1 MKMKEKRRVED
12 CTSSQRWPSSD
23 QSLCH
28 EQIWECNVTA
38 FLSVNGFDTLRF
50 NYHTLTHRTWFLAW
64 PCRNK
69 YFWQSTILIKVIT
82 SRLLQWG
89 WGQENMGLMTW
100 SLLPVWWN
108 IDEYKVRKISWLS
121 NKVASHRQCAQTTS
135 GAVPLIW
142 WRSLD
147 EFEHKEA
154 FELECKKGKK
164 KALLET
170 KIIKAT
176 LV

>member
-1 MKMKEKRRVED
+1 M
-12 CTSSQRWPSSD
+12 
-23 QSLCH
+23 
-28 EQIWECNVTA
+28 
-38 FLSVNGFDTLRF
+38 
-50 NYHTLTHRTWFLAW
+50 
-64 PCRNK
+64 
-69 YFWQSTILIKVIT
+69 
-82 SRLLQWG
+82 
-89 WGQENMGLMTW
+89 
-100 SLLPVWWN
+100 
-108 IDEYKVRKISWLS
+108 RKISSLS

-170 KIIKAT
+170 KIIKQQCSIIFVYYGSTNVASAVFT
-176 LV
+176 SLLVGPPKVTWTDIVFQTTAITSVIFICNKPVRIGSSLNKKIWRSNWGQPESKLHKIKPPNPQFDKFINLFFWPRCAV